1 VAFAIMPIFALANAG
16 VRLSGD
22 VGAALLDPVAL
33 GIILGLF
40 IGKQIGIAAS
50 CWLVVRAGLA
60 SLPSRAT
67 SRHMYGVALLCG
79 IGFTMSLF
87 IATLAF
93 GSSDRLEAAKIGILA
108 GSLLSG
114 VAGYLVL
121 ARGHPSGT

>member
-1 VAFAIMPIFALANAG
+1 MDMGGINWLIIDVVA
-16 VRLSGD
+16 V
-22 VGAALLDPVAL
+22 V
-33 GIILGLF
+33 ILGLV
-40 IGKQIGIAAS
+40 IGKQIGIGAS
-50 CWLVVRAGLA
+50 CWVVVRFGLA

-67 SRHMYGVALLCG
+67 WRQLYGVALLCG

-93 GSSDRLEAAKIGILA
+93 GSSDHLEAAKVGILA

-121 ARGHPSGT
+121 ASADRRSTITTADGA